1 MNHRFNQRNRTRGG
15 AVLEMCLVLP
25 ILLGLAFGTIEFG
38 YFFFVKH
45 NIQAAAREGAR
56 AAIVP
61 GATAQKVSDA
71 VSQVLTAAGLSG
83 VAYTTTVTDASD
95 LPIDVATA
103 PAGTSVKVSVSM
115 NWGEVGVSPLGVLA
129 ADKTVR
135 GATVMRKE
143 G

>member
-1 MNHRFNQRNRTRGG
+1 MKARLKIKNRSGG

-25 ILLGLAFGTIEFG
+25 ILLALAFGTVEVG

-45 NIQAAAREGAR
+45 SIQGAAREGAR

-61 GATAQKVSDA
+61 GATAQ
-71 VSQVLTAAGLSG
+71 QVTNAISNSLTAAGLNG
-83 VAYTTTVTDASD
+83 VSYTTTITDAND
-95 LPIDVATA
+95 TPINVATA

-115 NWGEVGVSPLGVLA
+115 MWGNVGVRPLGLLA